1 MSTLTARALVFFTSA
16 AVLVMEVLAGRLMAP
31 FVGVTLETFTGI
43 IGTVL
48 AGIALGAWLGGRAAD
63 RYPPQSLIGPAMI
76 AGGILAM
83 LSPTMIAVV
92 GPAFSGGTPIEI
104 VVLAALGFFVP
115 AVVLSTIP
123 PIVVKIKLQDLGETG
138 AVVGQYSAFGTF
150 GAIFGTFVTGFVL
163 VAALPTRPILL
174 GVGGALVLAGVVLT
188 LRRRLIGTPAVSLL
202 LVAAVGVGALTAAF
216 PGPCQTETAYFCARV
231 TVDEERPTGRILWL
245 DNLRHSYVDL
255 EDPTWVEFRYASLFA
270 DAITTQAPQGP
281 LDALYVG
288 GGGFTFPRWLKAVR
302 PGSTNT
308 VLELDGTLVDISRDQ
323 LGLQDA
329 DTDEIRVG
337 DARMTIAATPAG
349 GFDLVVGDAFG
360 GPSVPWHLTTR
371 EFLETV
377 QQRMAPGG
385 IYVMNLIDY
394 QPVAFA
400 RAETATL
407 LSVFDHVAVMAPF
420 DYFEGPR
427 GGNFVLVASYQ
438 PLDVDALEAAL
449 RSHDAEEE
457 LRTGAELADWVGDAR
472 VLTDDFAPVDQL
484 ISH

>member
-1 MSTLTARALVFFTSA
+1 MSTLSARALVFFTSA

-63 RYPPQSLIGPAMI
+63 QRPPQTLIGPALV
-76 AGGILAM
+76 AGGILAL
-83 LSPTMIAVV
+83 LSPTIVAVM
-92 GPAFSGGTPIEI
+92 GPSFSGGTPVEI
-104 VVLAALGFFVP
+104 VVLTAVGFFLP
-115 AVVLSTIP
+115 AVVLSTVP
-123 PIVVKIKLQDLGETG
+123 PLVVKVKLQDLGETG

-174 GVGGALVLAGVVLT
+174 GVGGALVITGLVMATRHRLVGSRAVALLA
-188 LRRRLIGTPAVSLL
+188 
-202 LVAAVGVGALTAAF
+202 VAAVGVGALTAAF

-231 TVDEERPTGRILWL
+231 TADEERPTGRVLWL

-255 EDPTWVEFRYASLFA
+255 EDPTHVEFRYGTLFV
-270 DAITTQAPQGP
+270 DAITTQAPQGA
-281 LDALYVG
+281 LDALYIG

-308 VLELDGTLVDISRDQ
+308 VLELDGSLVDISRDQ
-323 LGLQDA
+323 LGLEDT
-329 DTDEIRVG
+329 DTDEIQVG
-337 DARMTIAATPAG
+337 DARMTIAATPQG
-349 GFDLVVGDAFG
+349 HFELVVGDAFG
-360 GPSVPWHLTTR
+360 GPSVPWHLTTK

-377 QQRMAPGG
+377 RNRMAPGG

-394 QPVAFA
+394 PPAAFA

-407 LSVFDHVAVMAPF
+407 LAVFDHVAAVAPF

-427 GGNFVLVASYQ
+427 GGNFVLVASNT
-438 PLDVDALEAAL
+438 PLDIDALDAAL
-449 RSHDAEEE
+449 RAHDAEEQS
-457 LRTGAELADWVGDAR
+457 RSGAELTEWVGDAR
-472 VLTDDFAPVDQL
+472 VLVDDFAPVDQL